1 MNELRLFFFVGRL
14 WEWDEWIFK
23 YIFIYICNELMNE
36 FVKCE
41 LFSRTHTQ
49 TEVTKMCGWWW
60 WWYVI
65 RWLVSLMMMMMNWA
79 FNRIKIKTLFS
90 LFENKVACNHW
101 NQKKK
106 KKSNFSNQII
116 LSLLYCFFKKRSVFK
131 STCLMIK

>member
-1 MNELRLFFFVGRL
+1 MNELRLFFFLLADYENGMNESLNTFSFIFVMNYN
-14 WEWDEWIFK
+14 EWI
-23 YIFIYICNELMNE
+23 
-36 FVKCE
+36 CE
-41 LFSRTHTQ
+41 MWTLFSHAHTH

-90 LFENKVACNHW
+90 LFENKEACNHW
-101 NQKKK
+101 NQ